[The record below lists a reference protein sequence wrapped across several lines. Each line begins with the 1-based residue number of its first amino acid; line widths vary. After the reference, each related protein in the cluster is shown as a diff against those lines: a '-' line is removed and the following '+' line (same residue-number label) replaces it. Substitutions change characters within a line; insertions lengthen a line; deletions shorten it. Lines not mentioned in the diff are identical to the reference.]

1 MGNVAGV
8 YSIMQHKMRVL
19 QVSFILASR
28 SDAPDRRRRTG
39 MRAPA
44 PQQLAAFAST
54 RRSASRGLTP
64 PRPRRRRSLRRGR
77 AARRNPAPA
86 AARRP
91 RRRPRPA
98 RPLRNPTSSPAI
110 FVDHVAM
117 WNMRENG
124 RAEKKDISHVP
135 SCQTALHNPL
145 VAFPDPRCT
154 NRTQAIQ
161 RAAFLSRRNA
171 SDGHI
176 SLDASPSPEG
186 PRIVY
191 KQYRA
196 VLKNEVRHSN
206 CKD

>member
-19 QVSFILASR
+19 QVSSILASR

-124 RAEKKDISHVP
+124 RAEIKIFRMF
-135 SCQTALHNPL
+135 QTAKRL
-145 VAFPDPRCT
+145 FTIRWW
-154 NRTQAIQ
+154 
-161 RAAFLSRRNA
+161 LSLIHGA
-171 SDGHI
+171 LIGH
-176 SLDASPSPEG
+176 
-186 PRIVY
+186 
-191 KQYRA
+191 KQYN
-196 VLKNEVRHSN
+196 VLPFYHGEMRRMVTFR
-206 CKD
+206 